1 LNMRLLIVS
10 DLHGQSSRIPL
21 LSSLAA
27 DGTLDVL
34 IVCGD
39 ITHFGSMEDAS
50 RILKEFAKVAT
61 TLFIPGNCDP
71 PELALV
77 SSVEGTTN
85 IHGKCLSLN
94 NIDFVGVGGS
104 VPTPFRTPLELDE
117 EDVESLLRSA
127 AKQCSGNRKTVL
139 VSHVPPYGSR
149 ADRVFPSHHVGSRAV
164 RSFMENTRPLIVA
177 CGHIHESR
185 VVESVGLTTIV
196 NPGPLHKGY
205 YALARIGDKTTV
217 DLGTL

>member
-1 LNMRLLIVS
+1 MRILIVS
-10 DLHGQSSRIPL
+10 DPHGQSSRIPS

-50 RILKEFAKVAT
+50 RILNEFAKVAT

-71 PELALV
+71 PQLASV
-77 SSVEGTTN
+77 SSVEGATN
-85 IHGKCLSLN
+85 IHGKCLSLS
-94 NIDFVGVGGS
+94 NINFVGVGGS
-104 VPTPFRTPLELDE
+104 VPTPFRTPLEFTE
-117 EDVESLLRSA
+117 EEVERLLRSA
-127 AKQCSGNRKTVL
+127 AEQCSGNRKTIL

-149 ADRVFPSHHVGSRAV
+149 ADRVFPAHHVGSRAV
-164 RSFMENTRPLIVA
+164 RSFMEDRRPLIVA
-177 CGHIHESR
+177 CGHIHEAR
-185 VVESVGLTTIV
+185 VVELVGPTTIV

>member
-1 LNMRLLIVS
+1 MRILIVS

-21 LSSLAA
+21 LSSLVA
-27 DGTLDVL
+27 DGMLDVV

-50 RILKEFAKVAT
+50 RILNEFAKVAT

-71 PELALV
+71 PQLASV

-104 VPTPFRTPLELDE
+104 VPTPFRTPLEFTE
-117 EDVESLLRSA
+117 EEVERLLRSA
-127 AKQCSGNRKTVL
+127 AKQCSGSRKTIL

-164 RSFMENTRPLIVA
+164 RSFMADTRPLILA

-185 VVESVGLTTIV
+185 VVESVGSTTVV

-205 YALARIGDKTTV
+205 YALARVGDNTSV